1 MYKITFI
8 LSLFLL
14 FQSCD
19 DNGHEPL
26 QCSEGTGDQDNDGIC
41 DDVDDCIW
49 EYDCDDCASNCSPIS
64 YINNI
69 QNIFIQHCTSCHDNS
84 GEGGLILSN
93 YNSIF
98 LNGNSGNPGVF
109 AEDINQ
115 SEVWNRIFILDNM
128 PPDGSPDLTDSEE
141 NLIRQWIEEG
151 AIEE

>member
-26 QCSEGTGDQDNDGIC
+26 ECSEGIEDQDNDGIC

-49 EYDCDDCASNCSPIS
+49 EYDCDDCASNCEEPVSVS
-64 YINNI
+64 YTNNI
-69 QNIFIQHCTSCHDNS
+69 KNIFDSSCVSCHGSS
-84 GEGGLILSN
+84 GGISLSN

-98 LNGNSGNPGVF
+98 LTGDSGNPGVV

-115 SEVWNRIFILDNM
+115 SEIWNQIATDGM
-128 PPDGSPDLTDSEE
+128 PKNGPPLTDDDKD
-141 NLIRQWIEEG
+141 LIRQWIEEG
-151 AIEE
+151 AIYE